1 MLEVYDLRCEYRIN
15 PIGLGAR
22 LPRLS
27 WKLRS
32 EARGTRQSAY
42 RLQVSEDRDFASFLW
57 DSGRV
62 EGDASVHV
70 EPTGVALRSRARY
83 YYRVEVWNE
92 RGESSGW
99 SAPGTYWETGL
110 LTTGEWTADWISAPQ
125 GLEPG
130 EACPMLRKAFRLD
143 GAVKSARLYA
153 TALGLY
159 ELELNGRRVGDHY
172 FTPGWT
178 SYDAR
183 LQYQAYD
190 VTEYLVQGENV
201 VGSWLGN
208 GWYKGYLGWDG
219 HNELYGERTALLLQ
233 LHATLE
239 DGREIVV
246 RSDGS
251 WKAATGPILLSEIYH
266 GETYDA
272 RLERDGW
279 SSPGC
284 AEGGED
290 GGGDWRDVEV
300 LERPKDILIA
310 QENVP
315 VRKIEEIRPIGLI
328 RTPEGDTVIDMGQ
341 NMVGWVRFVVRG
353 EAGREVE
360 LRHAEVLDKDG
371 NFYLGNI
378 REAKQTIR
386 YTKRSGEPETFE
398 PRFTFQGFRYVRLTG
413 FAEPVRL
420 EDFAGVVV
428 HSDMERTGRFECS
441 DPLVNQLQ
449 HNILWGLKGNF
460 LDVPTDCPQRDERL
474 GWTGDAQV
482 FARTATYLANAAPFF
497 AKWMGDL
504 KADQLEDGSVPF
516 VVPNMLVRKPSKGGF
531 PPPYN
536 SAAWGDAATI
546 VPWTVY
552 LSYGDK
558 RILEDQYD
566 SMKGWVE
573 FIRRQGDNEYLWDT
587 GFHFADWLAL
597 DAKPGAYMGATDMH
611 YVATA
616 YYAYSTSIV
625 RKAAEILGKTE
636 DAKRYAEL
644 YEGIVRAFHDE
655 YVTPSGRLAVPT
667 QTAQVVGLY
676 FGLLEGKAKEKAAAK
691 LAKLLEENDHHL
703 TTGFVGTPYLNFAL
717 SLNGHNDEAYR
728 LLLQKDFPSWLYQ
741 VTKGA
746 TTIWEHWD
754 GIREDGT
761 FWSDAM
767 NSFNHYAYGAIGDWL
782 YRCVAGIDTAEEGA
796 GYKRLRIHPRPGEGL
811 TWAEGRLETMYG
823 TVVSR
828 WSRSEGGMEV
838 RVVVPPNA
846 TAEIVLPGAALEGV
860 RENGGAL
867 GAANG
872 VSSAEQT
879 AEGVRLEAGSGDYR
893 FVYQI

>member
-1 MLEVYDLRCEYRIN
+1 MFAIDALRCEYKKN

-22 LPRLS
+22 VPRIS
-27 WKLRS
+27 WKLKSDR
-32 EARGTRQSAY
+32 RGTRQSAY
-42 RLQVSEDRDFASFLW
+42 RMQVSEDREFASVAW

-62 EGDASVHV
+62 DSDASAHV
-70 EPTGVALRSRARY
+70 EPAGLSLRSRARY
-83 YYRVEVWNE
+83 YFRVEAWNDL
-92 RGESSGW
+92 GESSGW
-99 SAPGTYWETGL
+99 TETEAYWETGL
-110 LTTGEWTADWISAPQ
+110 LEKSEWEAEWISAPA
-125 GLEPG
+125 GLNPEQP
-130 EACPMLRKAFRLD
+130 EACPMLRKPFVLD
-143 GAVKSARLYA
+143 GSVRSARVYT

-172 FTPGWT
+172 FAPGWT
-178 SYDAR
+178 AYDKR
-183 LQYQAYD
+183 LQVQAYD
-190 VTEYLVQGENV
+190 VTELLVPGENV
-201 VGSWLGN
+201 VGGWLGN

-219 HNELYGERTALLLQ
+219 YNEMYGDQTALLLQ
-233 LHATLE
+233 LHVTLD
-239 DGREIVV
+239 DGREVVV
-246 RSDGS
+246 RTDGS
-251 WKAATGPILLSEIYH
+251 WKAATGPILMSEIYH

-272 RLERDGW
+272 RLEREGW
-279 SSPGC
+279 SSAGYDD
-284 AEGGED
+284 AG
-290 GGGDWRDVEV
+290 WQDVETIAHAK
-300 LERPKDILIA
+300 EILIP

-315 VRKIEEIRPIGLI
+315 VRKIEEIRPIGLL

-341 NMVGWVRFVVRG
+341 NMVGWVRFTIRG
-353 EAGREVE
+353 ETGREVE

-378 REAKQTIR
+378 RAARQTIR
-386 YTKRSGEPETFE
+386 YTKRSSEPETFE
-398 PRFTFQGFRYVRLTG
+398 PRFTFQGFRYIRLVG
-413 FAEPVRL
+413 FEEPIRL
-420 EDFAGVVV
+420 EDFAGIVV
-428 HSDMERTGRFECS
+428 HSDMERTGFFECS

-482 FARTATYLANAAPFF
+482 FARTASYLMNAAPFF
-497 AKWMGDL
+497 SKWTADL
-504 KADQLEDGSVPF
+504 KAEQAENGGVPF
-516 VVPNMLVRKPSKGGF
+516 VVPNILEKKPSKGGF
-531 PPPYN
+531 GPPYN

-566 SMKGWVE
+566 SMKAWIE
-573 FIRRQGDNEYLWDT
+573 YIRQTGDNEYLWDT

-625 RKAAEILGKTE
+625 RKSAEILGKTE

-644 YEGIVRAFHDE
+644 YDGIVRAFREE

-667 QTAQVVGLY
+667 QTAQIVGLY
-676 FGLLEGKAKEKAAAK
+676 FGLLEGQAKEKAIAK
-691 LAKLLEENDHHL
+691 LMKLLEESDHHL

-717 SLNGHNDEAYR
+717 SLNGHNEEAYR

-754 GIREDGT
+754 GIREDGS

-782 YRCVAGIDTAEEGA
+782 YRCVAGIDTDEAGA
-796 GYKRLRIHPRPGEGL
+796 GYKRLRIRPMPGEGL
-811 TWAEGRLETMYG
+811 SWAEGRLETMYG
-823 TVVSR
+823 TVVSH
-828 WSRSEGGMEV
+828 WSRSEEDGVEV
-838 RVVVPPNA
+838 RIVIPPN
-846 TAEIVLPGAALEGV
+846 TSAEIVLPGASLGEV
-860 RENGGAL
+860 RENGA
-867 GAANG
+867 AISTANG
-872 VSSAEQT
+872 ITSAEQT
-879 AEGVRLEAGSGDYR
+879 EEGVRLMAGSGDYR
-893 FVYQI
+893 FIY

>member
-1 MLEVYDLRCEYRIN
+1 MIEVYDLRCEYKIN

-22 LPRLS
+22 VPRIS
-27 WKLRS
+27 WKLKPD
-32 EARGTRQSAY
+32 ARGTRQTAY
-42 RLQVSEDRDFASFLW
+42 RLQVSEDRSFASLAW

-62 EGDASVHV
+62 DSDRSVHA
-70 EPTGVALRSRARY
+70 EPEGLAIRSRTRY

-99 SAPGTYWETGL
+99 TDMEAYWETGL
-110 LTTGEWTADWISAPQ
+110 LDAGEWTAEWIAAPD
-125 GLEPG
+125 GLNPERP
-130 EACPMLRKAFRLD
+130 EACPMLRRSFGVD
-143 GAVKSARLYA
+143 GAVRSARLYA

-159 ELELNGRRVGDHY
+159 ELELNGRRVGDQY

-178 SYDAR
+178 SYDKR

-190 VTEYLVQGENV
+190 ITELLVQGENV
-201 VGSWLGN
+201 IGSWLGT

-219 HNELYGERTALLLQ
+219 HNEMYGDRTALLLQ
-233 LHATLE
+233 LHVSFE

-246 RSDGS
+246 GTDGS
-251 WKAATGPILLSEIYH
+251 WKAATGPILMSEIYH

-272 RLERDGW
+272 RLEREGW
-279 SSPGC
+279 SSPGYDDASWQD
-284 AEGGED
+284 AE
-290 GGGDWRDVEV
+290 VISHA
-300 LERPKDILIA
+300 KDILIP

-315 VRKIEEIRPIGLI
+315 VRKIEEIRPVELLT
-328 RTPEGDTVIDMGQ
+328 TPEGDTVIDMGQ
-341 NMVGWVRFVVRG
+341 NMVGWVRFTVRG

-360 LRHAEVLDKDG
+360 IRHAEVLDKEG

-378 REAKQTIR
+378 RAARQTIR
-386 YTKRSGEPETFE
+386 YTKRSAEPETFE
-398 PRFTFQGFRYVRLTG
+398 PRFTFQGFRYIRLTG
-413 FAEPVRL
+413 FDEPVSL
-420 EDFAGVVV
+420 DDFTGVVL
-428 HSDMERTGRFECS
+428 HSDMDMTGRFECS

-482 FARTATYLANAAPFF
+482 FARTAVYLANAAPFF
-497 AKWMGDL
+497 AKWLGDL
-504 KADQLEDGSVPF
+504 KADQAEDGGVPF
-516 VVPNMLVRKPSKGGF
+516 VVPNMLDKKPSKDGF
-531 PPPYN
+531 PPPFN

-558 RILEDQYD
+558 RILEDQYE
-566 SMKGWVE
+566 SMRAWVE
-573 FIRRQGDNEYLWDT
+573 FIRRQGDNEFLWDT

-616 YYAYSTSIV
+616 YYAYSTSIL
-625 RKAAEILGKTE
+625 RKTAEVLGKTE

-644 YEGIVRAFHDE
+644 YDGIVRAFEEE

-667 QTAQVVGLY
+667 QTAQVLGLY
-676 FGLLEGKAKEKAAAK
+676 FGLLRGKAKERAVAK
-691 LAKLLEENDHHL
+691 LMKLLEESDHHL
-703 TTGFVGTPYLNFAL
+703 TTGFVGTPYLLFAL
-717 SLNGHNDEAYR
+717 SANGHNDEAYR

-754 GIREDGT
+754 GIKEDGT

-782 YRCVAGIDTAEEGA
+782 YRCVAGIDTDEAEA
-796 GYKRLRIHPRPGEGL
+796 GYKRVRIRPQPGEGL
-811 TWAEGRLETMYG
+811 SWAEGRIETMYG

-828 WSRSEGGMEV
+828 WSRGEDGRMEIC
-838 RVVVPPNA
+838 VVVPPNTA
-846 TAEIVLPGAALEGV
+846 AEIVLPGAKLESV
-860 RENGGAL
+860 RESGARL
-867 GAANG
+867 EAAPG
-872 VSSAEQT
+872 LSRAEET
-879 AEGVRLEAGSGDYR
+879 AEGVRLEAVSGDYR
-893 FVYQI
+893 FTY

>member
-1 MLEVYDLRCEYRIN
+1 MFAVEELKCEYRKN

-22 LPRLS
+22 VPRIS

-32 EARGTRQSAY
+32 DRRGTKQSAY
-42 RLQVSEDRDFASFLW
+42 RLQVSEDREFGSVAW

-62 EGDASVHV
+62 DSDESVHV
-70 EPTGVALRSRARY
+70 TPDDLTVRSRTRY
-83 YYRVEVWNE
+83 YFRVEAWNE

-99 SAPGTYWETGL
+99 TETESYWETGL
-110 LTTGEWTADWISAPQ
+110 LEAAEWAADWISAPA
-125 GLEPG
+125 GLNPEQP
-130 EACPMLRKAFRLD
+130 EACPMLRKPFRAD
-143 GAVKSARLYA
+143 GAVRSARVYA
-153 TALGLY
+153 AALGLY
-159 ELELNGRRVGDHY
+159 ELGLNGRRVGDSY

-178 SYDAR
+178 SYDKR
-183 LQYQAYD
+183 LQYQTYD
-190 VTEYLVQGENV
+190 VTELLVQGENV
-201 VGSWLGN
+201 IGGWLGN

-219 HNELYGERTALLLQ
+219 YNEMYGDRTALLLQ
-233 LHATLE
+233 LHVSFE
-239 DGREIVV
+239 DGREVVV
-246 RSDGS
+246 RTDGS
-251 WKAATGPILLSEIYH
+251 WKTATGPILMSEIYH

-279 SSPGC
+279 SSPGYDDVGWRE
-284 AEGGED
+284 AEMIAHA
-290 GGGDWRDVEV
+290 
-300 LERPKDILIA
+300 KDILIP

-315 VRKIEEIRPIGLI
+315 VRKIEEIRPIELL
-328 RTPEGDTVIDMGQ
+328 RTPGGDAVIDMGQ
-341 NMVGWVRFVVRG
+341 NMVGWVRFTVCG
-353 EAGREVE
+353 EAGRGVE
-360 LRHAEVLDKDG
+360 IRHAEVLDKEG

-378 REAKQTIR
+378 RSARQTIR
-386 YTKRSGEPETFE
+386 YTKRRSEPESFE
-398 PRFTFQGFRYVRLTG
+398 PRFTFQGFRYIRLIG
-413 FAEPVRL
+413 FEEPIRL
-420 EDFAGVVV
+420 EDFTGIVV
-428 HSDMERTGRFECS
+428 HSDMERTGFFECS

-482 FARTATYLANAAPFF
+482 FARTATYLMNAAPFF
-497 AKWMGDL
+497 AKWTGDL
-504 KADQLEDGSVPF
+504 KAEQAEDGGVPF
-516 VVPNMLVRKPSKGGF
+516 VVPNMLEKKPSKGGF

-536 SAAWGDAATI
+536 SAAWGDAAAI

-566 SMKGWVE
+566 SMKAWVE
-573 FIRRQGDNEYLWDT
+573 YIRQTGDNEYLWDT

-611 YVATA
+611 FVATA

-625 RKAAEILGKTE
+625 RKSAEILSKTE

-644 YEGIVRAFHDE
+644 YDGIVRAFREE

-667 QTAQVVGLY
+667 QTAQVIGLH
-676 FGLLEGKAKEKAAAK
+676 FGLLEGQAKEKAIAK
-691 LAKLLEENDHHL
+691 LMKLLEESDHHL

-717 SLNGHNDEAYR
+717 SRNGRNDEAFK

-782 YRCVAGIDTAEEGA
+782 YRCVAGIDTDEAEA
-796 GYKRLRIHPRPGEGL
+796 GYKRLRIRPQPGEGL

-828 WSRSEGGMEV
+828 WSRSEGGRMDV
-838 RVVVPPNA
+838 RIVIPPNT
-846 TAEIVLPGAALEGV
+846 TAEIELPGAALAET
-860 RENGGAL
+860 RENGVIL
-867 GAANG
+867 GTENG
-872 VSSAEQT
+872 ILSAEQ
-879 AEGVRLEAGSGDYR
+879 AEGGVRLTAGSGHYR
-893 FVYQI
+893 FTY